1 MADSYVKTLTLNLR
15 TLFDRKSTG
24 QVEEWI
30 DDIKQSVKEIKWIDD
45 NALKEATEQI
55 KNDFNN
61 LEIVKQGLIQGE
73 DLERVRQA
81 YQEQQENLLKI
92 EKLKQEIAEIA
103 MFDKD
108 NEKLKAMQAELKRL
122 QKQKEQQDKE
132 VEQATDTEDHSFF
145 GGFKEGF
152 NEWKKN
158 SNDMNAAGKR
168 AFAKMQSS
176 IIDFA
181 SKAKEAI
188 VNFVKDAIEAM
199 QEMAT
204 WDLQNSKVFNQDV
217 VEMYM
222 QTGLQ
227 GADAYGMSK
236 ALETQ
241 GFGNMDDF
249 IEAMPFMNQEQLE
262 YMQEIAEINT
272 KQYEEDLEV
281 AQTFQEFQVEYDK
294 FKQELQKSLI
304 DFFMKNKDTIM
315 TILEGLMNILG
326 TILEVV
332 DGIFGLFSG
341 PRERSEEEKKQAT
354 ADILGVSSSTLTNN
368 NTTNNTTNNTSNV
381 NVNNTFN
388 GVGQQD
394 QSWLAN
400 TGQMTYQQV
409 IEALK

>member
-15 TLFDRKSTG
+15 TLFDRQSTG
-24 QVEEWI
+24 QAEEWI
-30 DDIKQSVKEIKWIDD
+30 DSIKQSAKEIQWLDTSAFKQ
-45 NALKEATEQI
+45 ATNKI
-55 KNDFNN
+55 KADFNN

-81 YQEQQENLLKI
+81 YQEQQENLAKI
-92 EKLKQEIAEIA
+92 EILKKEIAEIE

-108 NEKLKAMQAELKRL
+108 NESLDGLKQKLADL
-122 QKQKEQQDKE
+122 QKSDSDDK
-132 VEQATDTEDHSFF
+132 DEDEDEDGGNGSFF
-145 GGFKEGF
+145 GGFKDGF
-152 NEWKKN
+152 DEWREHA
-158 SNDMNAAGKR
+158 SDMNAAGKK
-168 AFAKMQSS
+168 AFDNMQQS
-176 IIDFA
+176 IADFA

-188 VNFVKDAIEAM
+188 ISFVKDAIEAM

-204 WDLQNSKVFNQDV
+204 WDLQNSKVYNQDAV
-217 VEMYM
+217 DMYM

-241 GFGNMDDF
+241 GFGSMDDF
-249 IEAMPFMNQEQLE
+249 IEAMPTMNQEQLE
-262 YMQEIAEINT
+262 YMQEIADINAE
-272 KQYEEDLEV
+272 QYEEDLDV
-281 AQTFQEFQVEYDK
+281 AQEFQEFQVEYGK

-304 DFFMKNKDTIM
+304 DFFMENKDTIM
-315 TILEGLMNILG
+315 TILEGIMSFLGSILD
-326 TILEVV
+326 VV
-332 DGIFGLFSG
+332 GGIFGLFSG
-341 PRERSEEEKKQAT
+341 SKERSEEEKKQAT

-368 NTTNNTTNNTSNV
+368 NIANNTSNV

>member
-30 DDIKQSVKEIKWIDD
+30 DNIKQSAKEIKWIDD
-45 NALKEATEQI
+45 NAFKQAANKI
-55 KNDFNN
+55 KADFNN

-81 YQEQQENLLKI
+81 YQEQQENLAKI
-92 EKLKQEIAEIA
+92 EILKKEIAEIE

-108 NEKLKAMQAELKRL
+108 NESLDELKQKLADL
-122 QKQKEQQDKE
+122 QKSDSNDEESD
-132 VEQATDTEDHSFF
+132 DGNGSFF

-152 NEWKKN
+152 DEWLAQA
-158 SNDMNAAGKR
+158 SDMNAAGKK
-168 AFAKMQSS
+168 AFDNMQHK
-176 IIDFA
+176 IADFA

-188 VNFVKDAIEAM
+188 INFVNDAIKAM

-204 WDLQNSKVFNQDV
+204 WDLQNSKVFNQDA

-241 GFGNMDDF
+241 GFSSMDDF

-262 YMQEIAEINT
+262 YMQEIAEINA

-281 AQTFQEFQVEYDK
+281 AQAFQECQVE
-294 FKQELQKSLI
+294 
-304 DFFMKNKDTIM
+304 
-315 TILEGLMNILG
+315 
-326 TILEVV
+326 
-332 DGIFGLFSG
+332 
-341 PRERSEEEKKQAT
+341 
-354 ADILGVSSSTLTNN
+354 
-368 NTTNNTTNNTSNV
+368 
-381 NVNNTFN
+381 
-388 GVGQQD
+388 
-394 QSWLAN
+394 
-400 TGQMTYQQV
+400 
-409 IEALK
+409 

>member
-30 DDIKQSVKEIKWIDD
+30 DDIKQSAKEIQWIDD
-45 NALKEATEQI
+45 NAFKQVANKI
-55 KNDFNN
+55 KADFNN

-81 YQEQQENLLKI
+81 YQEQQENLAKI
-92 EKLKQEIAEIA
+92 EILKKEIAEIE

-108 NEKLKAMQAELKRL
+108 NESLDELKQKLADL
-122 QKQKEQQDKE
+122 QKSEFNDDE
-132 VEQATDTEDHSFF
+132 ESDDGNGSFF
-145 GGFKEGF
+145 GSFKEGF
-152 NEWKKN
+152 DEWLAQA
-158 SNDMNAAGKR
+158 SDMNAAGKN
-168 AFAKMQSS
+168 AFNNMQRKIADFATKAKDA
-176 IIDFA
+176 IIDF
-181 SKAKEAI
+181 
-188 VNFVKDAIEAM
+188 VNDAIEAM
-199 QEMAT
+199 QDMAA
-204 WDLQNSKVFNQDV
+204 WDLQNSKVYNQDAV
-217 VEMYM
+217 NMYM

-241 GFGNMDDF
+241 GFGSMDDF
-249 IEAMPFMNQEQLE
+249 IEAMPFMNQEQLA
-262 YMQEIAEINT
+262 YMQEIAEINA

-281 AQTFQEFQVEYDK
+281 ALAFQEFQVEYDK

-304 DFFMKNKDTIM
+304 DFFMENKDTIM
-315 TILEGLMNILG
+315 TILEGMMNFLGAILN
-326 TILEVV
+326 VV

-341 PRERSEEEKKQAT
+341 ARERSEEKKKQVI
-354 ADILGVSSSTLTNN
+354 ADILGVSSSTLTN
-368 NTTNNTTNNTSNV
+368 NNTTNNTSNV

-409 IEALK
+409 IDALK

>member
-1 MADSYVKTLTLNLR
+1 MADSYAKTLTLNLR

-30 DDIKQSVKEIKWIDD
+30 DNIKQSAKEIKWIDD
-45 NALKEATEQI
+45 DAFKQAADKIKE
-55 KNDFNN
+55 DFNN

-81 YQEQQENLLKI
+81 YQEQQEFLLKI
-92 EKLKQEIAEIA
+92 EMLKAEIAEIA

-108 NEKLKAMQAELKRL
+108 NEQLKAMQAELKRL
-122 QKQKEQQDKE
+122 QKQKEQLDKK
-132 VEQATDTEDHSFF
+132 VEESTDTDDHSFL
-145 GGFKEGF
+145 GGFKESF

-181 SKAKEAI
+181 SSAKEAI
-188 VNFVKDAIEAM
+188 INFVNDAIEAI

-204 WDLQNSKVFNQDV
+204 WDLQNSKVFNQDA

-241 GFGNMDDF
+241 GFGNVDDF

-262 YMQEIAEINT
+262 YMQEIAEINA

-281 AQTFQEFQVEYDK
+281 AQAFQEFQVEYDK

-304 DFFMKNKDTIM
+304 DFFMENKDTIM
-315 TILEGLMNILG
+315 AILEGMMNFLSAILN
-326 TILEVV
+326 VV

-341 PRERSEEEKKQAT
+341 PRERSEQEKKQAT
-354 ADILGVSSSTLTNN
+354 ADILGVSSSTLTN
-368 NTTNNTTNNTSNV
+368 NNTTNNTSNV

-400 TGQMTYQQV
+400 TGQMTYQQI

>member
-1 MADSYVKTLTLNLR
+1 MADSYAKTLTLNLR

-30 DDIKQSVKEIKWIDD
+30 DNIKKSTKEIKWIDD
-45 NALKEATEQI
+45 NAFKQAADKI
-55 KNDFNN
+55 KADFNN
-61 LEIVKQGLIQGE
+61 LEIVKQELIQGE

-81 YQEQQENLLKI
+81 YQEQQERLAKI
-92 EKLKQEIAEIA
+92 EILKKEIAEIE

-108 NEKLKAMQAELKRL
+108 NESLVELKRKLADL
-122 QKQKEQQDKE
+122 QKFDSNNKDEESNDGNGG
-132 VEQATDTEDHSFF
+132 FF
-145 GGFKEGF
+145 GGFKEGID
-152 NEWKKN
+152 EWKKQ
-158 SNDMNAAGKR
+158 SSDMNAFGKKV
-168 AFAKMQSS
+168 FDNMQRK
-176 IIDFA
+176 IADFA
-181 SKAKEAI
+181 STAKEAI
-188 VNFVKDAIEAM
+188 INFVNDAIEAM

-204 WDLQNSKVFNQDV
+204 WDLQNSKVFNQDAV
-217 VEMYM
+217 DMYM

-241 GFGNMDDF
+241 GFGSMDDF
-249 IEAMPFMNQEQLE
+249 IEAMPFMNQEQLD
-262 YMQEIAEINT
+262 YMKEIAEINAE
-272 KQYEEDLEV
+272 QYEEDLEV
-281 AQTFQEFQVEYDK
+281 AQAFQEFQVEYDK

-315 TILEGLMNILG
+315 TILEGLMNFLSA
-326 TILEVV
+326 ILEIVS
-332 DGIFGLFSG
+332 GIFELFSG
-341 PRERSEEEKKQAT
+341 PRERSEEEKKQVT
-354 ADILGVSSSTLTNN
+354 ADILGVSSSTLTN
-368 NTTNNTTNNTSNV
+368 NNTTNNTSNV

>member
-30 DDIKQSVKEIKWIDD
+30 DDIKQSAKEIQWIDD
-45 NALKEATEQI
+45 NAFKQVANKI
-55 KNDFNN
+55 KADFNN

-81 YQEQQENLLKI
+81 YQEQQENLAKI
-92 EKLKQEIAEIA
+92 EILKKEIVEIE

-108 NEKLKAMQAELKRL
+108 NKSLDELKQKLATL
-122 QKQKEQQDKE
+122 QKSDFN
-132 VEQATDTEDHSFF
+132 DDEDGGNGSFF
-145 GGFKEGF
+145 GDFKEGF
-152 NEWKKN
+152 DEWLAQA
-158 SNDMNAAGKR
+158 SDMNAAGKK
-168 AFAKMQSS
+168 AFNNMQRK
-176 IIDFA
+176 IADFA

-188 VNFVKDAIEAM
+188 INFVNDAIEAM

-204 WDLQNSKVFNQDV
+204 WDLQNSKVFNQDAV
-217 VEMYM
+217 DMYM

-249 IEAMPFMNQEQLE
+249 IEAMPFMNQEQLA
-262 YMQEIAEINT
+262 YMQEIAEINA

-281 AQTFQEFQVEYDK
+281 AQAFQEFQVEYDK

-304 DFFMKNKDTIM
+304 DFFMENKDTIM
-315 TILEGLMNILG
+315 TILEGMMNFIGAILN
-326 TILEVV
+326 VV

-341 PRERSEEEKKQAT
+341 ARERSEEKKKQVT
-354 ADILGVSSSTLTNN
+354 ADILGVSSSTLTN
-368 NTTNNTTNNTSNV
+368 NNTTNNTSNV

>member
-30 DDIKQSVKEIKWIDD
+30 DDIKQSVKDIQWIDD
-45 NALKEATEQI
+45 NAFEQVANKIKE
-55 KNDFNN
+55 NFDN
-61 LEIVKQGLIQGE
+61 LEIVKQGLIQDE

-81 YQEQQENLLKI
+81 YQEQQENLAKI
-92 EKLKQEIAEIA
+92 EILKKEIAEIE

-108 NEKLKAMQAELKRL
+108 NELLDELQQKLAELQ
-122 QKQKEQQDKE
+122 QKAEQFQQSESND
-132 VEQATDTEDHSFF
+132 EDGGNDSFF
-145 GGFKEGF
+145 GSFKESF
-152 NEWKKN
+152 NELLVQA
-158 SNDMNAAGKR
+158 SDMNAAGKN
-168 AFAKMQSS
+168 AFNNMQRKIEDFANKAKDA
-176 IIDFA
+176 IIDF
-181 SKAKEAI
+181 
-188 VNFVKDAIEAM
+188 VNDAIEVM
-199 QEMAT
+199 QDMAT
-204 WDLQNSKVFNQDV
+204 WDLQNSKVFNQDAV
-217 VEMYM
+217 NMYM

-227 GADAYGMSK
+227 GANAYGMSK

-241 GFGNMDDF
+241 GFGSMDDF
-249 IEAMPFMNQEQLE
+249 IEAMPFMNQEQLS
-262 YMQEIAEINT
+262 YMQEIAEINK
-272 KQYEEDLEV
+272 KQYAEDLEV
-281 AQTFQEFQVEYDK
+281 ALAFQEFQVEYDK

-315 TILEGLMNILG
+315 TILEGIMSFLDAILN
-326 TILEVV
+326 VV
-332 DGIFGLFSG
+332 DGIFRLFSG
-341 PRERSEEEKKQAT
+341 ARERSEEKKKQVT
-354 ADILGVSSSTLTNN
+354 ADILGVSSSTLTN
-368 NTTNNTTNNTSNV
+368 NNTTNNTSNV

>member
-30 DDIKQSVKEIKWIDD
+30 DDIKQSVKDIQWIDD
-45 NALKEATEQI
+45 NAFEQVANKIKE
-55 KNDFNN
+55 NFDN
-61 LEIVKQGLIQGE
+61 LEIVKQGLIQDE

-81 YQEQQENLLKI
+81 YQEQQENLAKI
-92 EKLKQEIAEIA
+92 EILKKEIAEIE

-108 NEKLKAMQAELKRL
+108 NELLDELQQKLAELQ
-122 QKQKEQQDKE
+122 QKAEQFQQSESND
-132 VEQATDTEDHSFF
+132 EDNGNDSFF
-145 GGFKEGF
+145 GSFKESF
-152 NEWKKN
+152 NELLVQA
-158 SNDMNAAGKR
+158 SDMNAAGKN
-168 AFAKMQSS
+168 AFNNMQRKIEDFANKAKDA
-176 IIDFA
+176 IIDF
-181 SKAKEAI
+181 
-188 VNFVKDAIEAM
+188 VNDAIEVM
-199 QEMAT
+199 QDMAT
-204 WDLQNSKVFNQDV
+204 WDLQNSKVFNQDAV
-217 VEMYM
+217 NMYM

-227 GADAYGMSK
+227 GANAYGMSK

-241 GFGNMDDF
+241 GFGSMDDF
-249 IEAMPFMNQEQLE
+249 IEAMPFMNQEQLS
-262 YMQEIAEINT
+262 YMQEIAEINK
-272 KQYEEDLEV
+272 KQYAEDLEV
-281 AQTFQEFQVEYDK
+281 ALAFQEFQVEYDK

-315 TILEGLMNILG
+315 TILEGIMSFLDAILN
-326 TILEVV
+326 VV
-332 DGIFGLFSG
+332 DGIFRLFSG
-341 PRERSEEEKKQAT
+341 ARERSEEKKKQVT
-354 ADILGVSSSTLTNN
+354 ADILGVSSSTLTN
-368 NTTNNTTNNTSNV
+368 NNTTNNTSNV

>member
-30 DDIKQSVKEIKWIDD
+30 DSIKQSVKEIKWIDD
-45 NALKEATEQI
+45 NAFKQAADKI
-55 KNDFNN
+55 KADFNN

-81 YQEQQENLLKI
+81 YQEQQENLAKI
-92 EKLKQEIAEIA
+92 EILKKEIAEIE

-108 NEKLKAMQAELKRL
+108 NESLDILKQKLADL
-122 QKQKEQQDKE
+122 QKSDFN
-132 VEQATDTEDHSFF
+132 DNDEDGGNDSFF

-152 NEWKKN
+152 DEWLAQA
-158 SNDMNAAGKR
+158 SDMNAAGKN
-168 AFAKMQSS
+168 AFNNMQRK
-176 IIDFA
+176 IADFA
-181 SKAKEAI
+181 SKAKNAI
-188 VNFVKDAIEAM
+188 IDFVNEAIEAM

-204 WDLQNSKVFNQDV
+204 WDLQNSKVFNQDAV
-217 VEMYM
+217 NMYM

-241 GFGNMDDF
+241 GFGSMDDF
-249 IEAMPFMNQEQLE
+249 IEAMPFMNQEQLA
-262 YMQEIAEINT
+262 YMQEIAEINA
-272 KQYEEDLEV
+272 KQYAEDLEV
-281 AQTFQEFQVEYDK
+281 AQAFQEFQVEYDK

-315 TILEGLMNILG
+315 TILEGIMSFLDAILN
-326 TILEVV
+326 VV

-341 PRERSEEEKKQAT
+341 PRERSEEKKKQVT
-354 ADILGVSSSTLTNN
+354 ADILGVSSSTLTN
-368 NTTNNTTNNTSNV
+368 NNTTNNTSNV

-409 IEALK
+409 IDALK